1 MASAFAN
8 LPRPQLFPTKVD
20 LLLRQIQ
27 MIRQFNPL
35 LKITQIGPPIKKPS
49 MGAGRPTFLKL
60 LVGNPSCSPA
70 IWRIEPPPSLG
81 VLDSVPGSSSQL
93 SHCPVAGYY
102 QLKRGAPNSPVKLYI
117 NWSLLSNIQLSNIHH
132 FWTSWENPGIA
143 SSSWSS
149 HNTDPR
155 RRASGTVSLPL
166 TAQIRWVGSTT
177 TSKMQSAWTSIVY
190 SYCII
195 LIYIYF
201 PWSTRKKKVFVYRLS
216 NIPNQQWQR
225 LSEFILC
232 SSLFSHLETSWNI
245 LPGLGRTYE
254 AAATGSPAS
263 P

>member
-1 MASAFAN
+1 MDGISELNTPSQMASAAN
-8 LPRPQLFPTKVD
+8 LPRTKMLGTVW

-27 MIRQFNPL
+27 MIRQLNPL

-49 MGAGRPTFLKL
+49 LGAGRPTFLKL

-93 SHCPVAGYY
+93 SHCPVAGSY
-102 QLKRGAPNSPVKLYI
+102 QLKRGAPNSPVKLYYQTFNFRI
-117 NWSLLSNIQLSNIHH
+117 STIFGQAERTLALHH
-132 FWTSWENPGIA
+132 PHDP
-143 SSSWSS
+143 

-155 RRASGTVSLPL
+155 RRASGTVSLPV

-190 SYCII
+190 SYCIS
-195 LIYIYF
+195 LIYF
-201 PWSTRKKKVFVYRLS
+201 PWSTRKKMRFCLQALEYSGPTTTLWIHLAFVPVF
-216 NIPNQQWQR
+216 P
-225 LSEFILC
+225 
-232 SSLFSHLETSWNI
+232 SWNI
-245 LPGLGRTYE
+245 LPGLGRTSE